1 MKTDTL
7 EVLMELKDVLRRTCL
22 NEEALIFLI
31 KSDVPSASFCNSFS
45 FFLRLYFPFS
55 VFNYPFFTIFSFI

>member
-31 KSDVPSASFCNSFS
+31 KANRFPAPLRNPQNGTVKWFSDEIDGWISSSS
-45 FFLRLYFPFS
+45 GSL
-55 VFNYPFFTIFSFI
+55 